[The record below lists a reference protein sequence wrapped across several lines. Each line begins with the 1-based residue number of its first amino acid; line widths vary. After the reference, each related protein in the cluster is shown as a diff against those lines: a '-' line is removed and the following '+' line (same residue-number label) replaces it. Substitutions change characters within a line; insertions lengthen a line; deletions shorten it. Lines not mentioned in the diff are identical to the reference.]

1 MYKKTNQD
9 NINKT
14 NKKKALANA
23 LKKNLLRRKSCGKD
37 SLKTSS
43 KN

>member
-1 MYKKTNQD
+1 MYKKNNQE
-9 NINKT
+9 NINKST
-14 NKKKALANA
+14 KKIALASA
-23 LKKNLLRRKSCGKD
+23 LKKNLLRRKSCKKD